1 MPKQIRIESLD
12 VLKAMKQKEAEEK
25 VIGYYSDYSLECVA
39 CVSEGEPA
47 TAEALPDGF
56 TCDSCGVVVN
66 A

>member
-1 MPKQIRIESLD
+1 MLS
-12 VLKAMKQKEAEEK
+12 EK

>member
-1 MPKQIRIESLD
+1 MNTIKRGLSERGGIVSE
-12 VLKAMKQKEAEEK
+12 

-39 CVSEGEPA
+39 CLSQGEPA